1 MIKPT
6 KKVPPLINGKDTSTE
21 TNCEK
26 KGYITIPVQELIVK
40 TNHHTSTETNC
51 EKKGYITIPV
61 QKLIVK
67 RKATSPYQ
75 YRN

>member
-6 KKVPPLINGKDTSTE
+6 K
-21 TNCEK
+21 
-26 KGYITIPVQELIVK
+26 
-40 TNHHTSTETNC
+40 NHHTSTETNC